1 MRADDGSL
9 IDRDDVI
16 IVDDDLNI
24 VARTKIGNPSSFNRD
39 ENDLQQQKTALV
51 DEIQRMSRE
60 TNMKREVVLKLM
72 GLLRAIDP
80 LFLETKEKLEI
91 GRKKLM
97 GLKKAI
103 KDDELL
109 RQMFIEMGFEGSTFM
124 DLGSKIVKD
133 TQKDLAN
140 NLKTRN
146 LDFARDVQH
155 RSQGYGTIVS
165 RYRDELREKIFAERD
180 LFKKARMGKNDKL

>member
-1 MRADDGSL
+1 
-9 IDRDDVI
+9 
-16 IVDDDLNI
+16 
-24 VARTKIGNPSSFNRD
+24 
-39 ENDLQQQKTALV
+39 
-51 DEIQRMSRE
+51 MSRE

-72 GLLRAIDP
+72 GLLKAIDP

-109 RQMFIEMGFEGSTFM
+109 RQMFIEVGFEGSTFM

-133 TQKDLAN
+133 T
-140 NLKTRN
+140 
-146 LDFARDVQH
+146 
-155 RSQGYGTIVS
+155 
-165 RYRDELREKIFAERD
+165 
-180 LFKKARMGKNDKL
+180 